1 MSQLILI
8 AGVSRSGKSS
18 LAKRLCA
25 ELKNAKHLDQDEFVK
40 PESEIPTI
48 QDRVDWETPESID
61 WVKWKEA
68 IDQAKEKHEYV
79 IAEGIFALSDKSL
92 IKKADL
98 TILLSISKEEF
109 LERRRKET
117 RWGEEPEWFIEHVWN
132 SHLKYYNPHST
143 IVDFELT
150 EVNSSL
156 TTILGILT
164 RN

>member
-1 MSQLILI
+1 MSQLVLI

-48 QDRVDWETPESID
+48 KDRADWETPESID
-61 WVKWKEA
+61 WAKWEEA

-79 IAEGIFALSDKSL
+79 IAEGIFALSDENL
-92 IKKADL
+92 VREADL
-98 TILLSISKEEF
+98 TILLSIGKEEF
-109 LERRRKET
+109 VKRRKKET
-117 RWGEEPEWFIEHVWN
+117 RWGYEPAWFIEHVWL
-132 SHLKYYNPHST
+132 SHLKNHNPHS
-143 IVDFELT
+143 IKVDFELT
-150 EVNSSL
+150 EINSPL
-156 TTILGILT
+156 TTILGRLR